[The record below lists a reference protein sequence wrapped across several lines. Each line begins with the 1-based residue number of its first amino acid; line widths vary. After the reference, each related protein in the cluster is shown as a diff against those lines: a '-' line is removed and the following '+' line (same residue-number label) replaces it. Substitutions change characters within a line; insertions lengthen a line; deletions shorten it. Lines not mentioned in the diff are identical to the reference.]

1 MHGFLQHKNQSTVK
15 TTEAP
20 VETEHG
26 QDYWVSSVET
36 RISAAIATVKT
47 TGAPVET
54 GHGQDYWVSSV
65 ETRISA
71 AIATVKTTGA
81 PVETEHG
88 QDYWVSS
95 VETRVIATVKTTE
108 APVETGHGQDYW
120 VSSVETR
127 ITELY
132 PRYTPATWGSGPGE
146 TTNQLRFPREGL
158 RSQTRRYRTALKH
171 LIPSLIGAQLAIVF
185 MESLITDSLI
195 CVTVQVK
202 HPSYYE

>member
-1 MHGFLQHKNQSTVK
+1 MCFEHMHGFLQHKSQSTVK

-20 VETEHG
+20 VETAHG

-54 GHGQDYWVSSV
+54 GHGQDYWASSV
-65 ETRISA
+65 ETR

-81 PVETEHG
+81 PVETG
-88 QDYWVSS
+88 
-95 VETRVIATVKTTE
+95 
-108 APVETGHGQDYW
+108 PGQDYW

-146 TTNQLRFPREGL
+146 TTNQLLFPREGL
-158 RSQTRRYRTALKH
+158 RSQTRRHRTALNV
-171 LIPSLIGAQLAIVF
+171 SN
-185 MESLITDSLI
+185 
-195 CVTVQVK
+195 TVQWF
-202 HPSYYE
+202 YYYLEG

>member
-1 MHGFLQHKNQSTVK
+1 MCFEHIHGFLQHKNQCTVK

-20 VETEHG
+20 VETE
-26 QDYWVSSVET
+26 
-36 RISAAIATVKT
+36 
-47 TGAPVET
+47 
-54 GHGQDYWVSSV
+54 HGQDYWVSSV

-95 VETRVIATVKTTE
+95 VETR
-108 APVETGHGQDYW
+108 
-120 VSSVETR
+120 

-146 TTNQLRFPREGL
+146 TTKQLLFPREGL
-158 RSQTRRYRTALKH
+158 RSPKRRHSTALNGRLNVIIFKG
-171 LIPSLIGAQLAIVF
+171 S
-185 MESLITDSLI
+185 
-195 CVTVQVK
+195 
-202 HPSYYE
+202 